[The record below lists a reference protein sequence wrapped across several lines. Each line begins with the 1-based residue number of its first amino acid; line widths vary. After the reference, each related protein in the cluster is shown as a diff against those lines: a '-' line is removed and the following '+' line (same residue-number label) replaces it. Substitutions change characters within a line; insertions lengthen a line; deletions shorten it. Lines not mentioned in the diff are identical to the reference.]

1 MPSEVPPEMVE
12 RAAAGLA
19 RVRGRIADAGG
30 DLARVRV
37 VAVTKGF
44 GPEAALAA
52 LELGILDLGE
62 NYAAEL
68 VSKADAV
75 STSRDAAGR
84 GTVRWHYLGAVQR
97 RKVRGLAPVV
107 SLWQGVARLA
117 EGAEIAKYTP
127 GAAVLVEVDTTG
139 LEGRGGVPPGE
150 VASLVGALIT
160 IGVKVEGLMTVAPAG
175 GGTNARRAFD
185 QVTALA
191 DALSLTE
198 RSMGMSGDLEE
209 AVRAGTTMVRVGEA
223 IFGPRPTGRQL
234 AQ

>member
-1 MPSEVPPEMVE
+1 VSSSEFVD

-19 RVRGRIADAGG
+19 GVRGRIVDAGG
-30 DLARVRV
+30 DPAHIRI

-52 LELGILDLGE
+52 VELGIFDLGE

-68 VSKADAV
+68 VSKAAAV
-75 STSRDAAGR
+75 DAGR
-84 GTVRWHYLGAVQR
+84 DEAVGGAVRWHFLGAVQR
-97 RKVRGLAPVV
+97 RKVRGLAPRV
-107 SLWQGVARLA
+107 SLWQGVARLV
-117 EGAEIAKYTP
+117 EGAEIAMYNP

-139 LEGRGGVPPGE
+139 LEGRGGVPPAE
-150 VASLVGALIT
+150 VAPLVGSLVT
-160 IGVKVEGLMTVAPAG
+160 IGVKVEGLMTVAPPG
-175 GGTNARRAFD
+175 GGLGARRAFE

-191 DALSLTE
+191 DELSLAE
-198 RSMGMSGDLEE
+198 RSMGMTGDLEE

-223 IFGPRPTGRQL
+223 IFGPRKTGRQL